1 MVGRSLLL
9 LTTNYRSKSAAFIGQ
24 ISTMQ
29 QNSLQFFPWDDMCGA
44 QCTGRNAGS
53 LRHPWGTLHPNR
65 MTFAC
70 ALADHD
76 PGRKILDLVIFAYPT
91 LPPIPQDAITS
102 SPPGWR
108 HTIFSRYSQLLN
120 LHVSHEEGNPQAWPR
135 HTKPAGRL
143 WNGNLDWL
151 TCVFYVGMM
160 LIYPPVI

>member
-76 PGRKILDLVIFAYPT
+76 PGRKILDLTVVIFAYLPWSGSPRHHQDDDTQFLGSVLPT
-91 LPPIPQDAITS
+91 TKPSCMP
-102 SPPGWR
+102 R
-108 HTIFSRYSQLLN
+108 F
-120 LHVSHEEGNPQAWPR
+120 GNPGAWPR
-135 HTKPAGRL
+135 HTKTRGTLEHSELVSKRQMEFMSLGWLGR
-143 WNGNLDWL
+143 
-151 TCVFYVGMM
+151 CVLF
-160 LIYPPVI
+160 